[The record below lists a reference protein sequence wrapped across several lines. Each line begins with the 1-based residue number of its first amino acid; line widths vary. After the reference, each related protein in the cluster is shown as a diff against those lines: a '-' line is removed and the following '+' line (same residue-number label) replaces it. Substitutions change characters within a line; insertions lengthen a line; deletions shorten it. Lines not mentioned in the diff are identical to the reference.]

1 MSTWAFRLCSRRLYD
16 VSPAQQHDLNPVE
29 SACRGRLRFGAD
41 TRYNPVM
48 AGAASDRRMPLLV
61 KHAPVTL

>member
-16 VSPAQQHDLNPVE
+16 VSPVQQHDLNPVE

-41 TRYNPVM
+41 TRYSQVM
-48 AGAASDRRMPLLV
+48 AGAASDRRMPLLLSM
-61 KHAPVTL
+61 AR